1 MNSMQGN
8 GGEKTTPQPQLGEGL
23 LHLQKEGEAE
33 GGRGTEAVYNLKPL
47 WARADAAEL

>member
-8 GGEKTTPQPQLGEGL
+8 GGEKTTPQPQLGEGP

-33 GGRGTEAVYNLKPL
+33 TAEGL
-47 WARADAAEL
+47 RADAAEP